1 MRLYFLIISFFSTLA
16 FAQILPNLG
25 DRESSDVVPI
35 NKNETVLD
43 SINKPPDSISTFI
56 PKEVDYKF
64 RTNSS
69 DWEIIDLGLGIDDF
83 YKQNAYQKDLF
94 DFQAFPNIGQTLNPL
109 TLQFNDRNQIL
120 PFGKSQL
127 YKSSEQVKYYD
138 VKTPVTEFVYEGGVK
153 EGQFLSSVFTHN
165 INSQWNY
172 ALNYQALKSRG
183 NYERSLASYSNF
195 NFSSIYYTKNKR
207 YKIRANYINQK
218 LGNEENA
225 GLTKESLNA
234 FIINDP
240 KFSNRE
246 RMYVNL
252 AKSQSVF
259 EEIKYYLHQE
269 FGLFQKEIKEDTII
283 TDYQYPI
290 SLIHELK
297 YKKQGYRYEEKAK
310 EKYFSSPYTAAIS
323 YFPWK
328 RYNLLQN
335 DVFLSYNWSKK
346 LRVNAGLR
354 YENAKIFFDQSMK
367 ENNAEIPQITT
378 DNKIGLLGSLWFDI
392 NNRVYLEAKANYT
405 KGNTFGNELSA
416 DAKLNINFSKDLD
429 LKTGI
434 QIYSGKPAIHFLL
447 NQSKYSDYNYNN
459 LNFQNENLQKIYG
472 ELSYKPLMAKV
483 STEISNINNY
493 VYLDE
498 TGQTK
503 QLLSEMPFVSFGANK
518 AFKWGVF
525 NADLNVKYQ
534 QILQNEK
541 YLPLPK
547 IIAETGIYYQDYAF
561 KKNANIQLGLNIKYF
576 SKFHSRVF
584 FPVLNEFR
592 LPNSTEKSIGNYPQ
606 IDAFFNMR
614 VRSMRIYFRGENLNS
629 FFMKGNYFSDPNQPA
644 RDFKIQLGIHWYL
657 FT

>member
-1 MRLYFLIISFFSTLA
+1 MRLYFLMISLFSTLA
-16 FAQILPNLG
+16 FAQILPKLD
-25 DRESSDVVPI
+25 DRESSNVVSI
-35 NKNETVLD
+35 NQNKAVLD
-43 SINKPPDSISTFI
+43 SINKPSDSLTTFI

-69 DWEIIDLGLGIDDF
+69 DWEVIDLSLGIDDF

-94 DFQAFPNIGQTLNPL
+94 DFQPFPNIGQALNPL
-109 TLQFNDRNQIL
+109 TPQYSESNHLL

-127 YKSSEQVKYYD
+127 YKTTEQVKYYD
-138 VKTPVTEFVYEGGVK
+138 VKTPVTEFFYESGVK

-195 NFSSIYYTKNKR
+195 NFSSIYKTKNKR
-207 YKIRANYINQK
+207 YKIRANFMNQK
-218 LGNEENA
+218 MGNEENA

-234 FIINDP
+234 FIVNDP

-252 AKSQSVF
+252 ANSQSVF
-259 EEIKYYLHQE
+259 EEIKYYLHHE
-269 FGLFQKEIKEDTII
+269 FGLYQKKIKEDTIV
-283 TDYQYPI
+283 TDYHYPI

-297 YKKQGYRYEEKAK
+297 YKEQGYRYEEKAT
-310 EKYFSSPYTAAIS
+310 EKYFSSPYTTAIS
-323 YFPWK
+323 FFPWK
-328 RYNLLQN
+328 RYNLFQN
-335 DVFLSYNWSKK
+335 DIFLAYHWSERLHIK
-346 LRVNAGLR
+346 AGVR
-354 YENAKIFFDQSMK
+354 YENAKIFFDQSLTEK
-367 ENNAEIPQITT
+367 NTEIPQATT

-392 NNRVYLEAKANYT
+392 NNRIKLEVFAHFN

-416 DAKLNINFSKDLD
+416 DAKLNINFTKDLG
-429 LKTGI
+429 LKTGL

-447 NQSKYSDYNYNN
+447 NQSKYKDYNYNN
-459 LNFQNENLQKIYG
+459 LNFKNENLQKIYG
-472 ELSYKPLMAKV
+472 EISYKPLMTKV
-483 STEISNINNY
+483 SAEISNINNY

-503 QLLSEMPFVSFGANK
+503 QLLSEMPFMSFGAK
-518 AFKWGVF
+518 KTFKWGVF

-576 SKFHSRVF
+576 SKFNSRVF

-592 LPNSTEKSIGNYPQ
+592 LPTSTERSIGNYPQ

-614 VRSMRIYFRGENLNS
+614 VRSMRIYFRGQNINS

-644 RDFKIQLGIHWYL
+644 RDFKLQIGIHWYL